1 MENLYKDLSD
11 LQEDAA
17 NLTIRAPFAGK
28 LQDVKEFQIDQDVSK
43 GTVVA
48 TLVNDKQ
55 LKLSLY
61 FSYAYEDQIS
71 VGQERGR
78 VHPRGDAHLHRNSG
92 EDQQGQLHIPGRGR
106 PL

>member
-1 MENLYKDLSD
+1 MKTAQEKVENLYKDLSD

-55 LKLSLY
+55 LKLSSTSATPMRTRSLWARAWTCP
-61 FSYAYEDQIS
+61 S
-71 VGQERGR
+71 
-78 VHPRGDAHLHRNSG
+78 PR
-92 EDQQGQLHIPGRGR
+92 
-106 PL
+106 